1 MARTNHMENSSILSP
16 SIRIL
21 RQPDSLGYQD
31 FLPFDVVRKC
41 AHWKMNLLANSKLY
55 PHWVFLACDESIH
68 VFHLNPIKH
77 RCSPS
82 IQVLQLPSP
91 PEELLEIDRPTIN
104 YIRIFYLA
112 SIEILIAADS
122 IFFCFFSLF

>member
-1 MARTNHMENSSILSP
+1 
-16 SIRIL
+16 
-21 RQPDSLGYQD
+21 
-31 FLPFDVVRKC
+31 
-41 AHWKMNLLANSKLY
+41 NLLANSKLY

-122 IFFCFFSLF
+122 IFYFFFPFLNIFSLEENPLTFIFKSTEFFFVPLTKLCLDTLHA